1 MLHYNPER
9 LRFARERR
17 GLTKKALAD
26 IAGLDSKTITIY
38 ESDSADSSP
47 TLSSLEKLASALAYP
62 ISFFQKD
69 DAPTLETEAVSFRAA
84 SKLSKKNEYAA
95 IRAGE
100 LAKELN
106 TWLESRF
113 TLPVNNT
120 PALEPEEYGSPIAA
134 AAMLR
139 QYWQLGERS
148 ISNMVHLLESKGVRV
163 FSLTENCLDVDAFS
177 FWENDTPYI
186 MLNTMKSPER
196 SRFDAAHELGHL
208 VMHKFAQ
215 NKGPEAE
222 QQANQFASE
231 FLMPEASAKS
241 ILRPWPTLHQLI
253 QQKKNWKVSLAALVR
268 RSYALG
274 FSSEWH
280 YRQLNIQLAK
290 QGFRTQ
296 EPEGMKEREASL
308 LLEKIFHA
316 LRVKGISQN
325 DVLEDLGWPLDEL
338 TALTFG
344 QGLGIHAISSK
355 TARNVNGDIKNK
367 KLRLVK

>member
-26 IAGLDSKTITIY
+26 AADLDSKTITVY
-38 ESDSADSSP
+38 ESDSKDSAP
-47 TLSSLEKLASALAYP
+47 TLSSLEKLAFALGYP

-69 DAPTLETEAVSFRAA
+69 DAPTLKAEAVSFRAA
-84 SKLSKKNEYAA
+84 TKLSKKKENAA

-106 TWLESRF
+106 QWLEGQFS
-113 TLPVNNT
+113 LPANAT
-120 PALEPEEYGSPIAA
+120 PAFEPEEYGNPTTA

-139 QYWQLGERS
+139 QQWQLGERS
-148 ISNMVHLLESKGVRV
+148 ITNMVHLLESKGIRV
-163 FSLTENCLDVDAFS
+163 FSLAENCLDVDAFS
-177 FWENDTPYI
+177 FWEDDTPYI
-186 MLNTMKSPER
+186 LLNTMKSPER

-208 VMHKFAQ
+208 VMHKFTE

-231 FLMPEASAKS
+231 FLMPEASVKS

-268 RSYALG
+268 RSYDLG
-274 FSSEWH
+274 FSTDWH
-280 YRQLNIQLAK
+280 YRQLSIQLAK

-296 EPEGMKEREASL
+296 EPESMEARETSL
-308 LLEKIFHA
+308 LLEKIFNA
-316 LRVKGISQN
+316 LRARGMSLKE
-325 DVLEDLGWPLDEL
+325 VLEQLGWPLDEL
-338 TALTFG
+338 KALTFG
-344 QGLGIHAISSK
+344 RGLGMHIASNKTVIS
-355 TARNVNGDIKNK
+355 TNNNK
-367 KLRLVK
+367 ALLRVVK